1 MAMVKGESMSQF
13 VKDIN
18 KFTKNAVK
26 SEMDKVKEELLLSDR
41 QDKIFHM
48 YYIRRLDINF
58 IADELGVC
66 PLVISNELKT
76 IRKKL
81 AKVLGL
87 D

>member
-1 MAMVKGESMSQF
+1 MSQLL
-13 VKDIN
+13 KRIN
-18 KFTKNAVK
+18 NFTKTAVK
-26 SEMDKVKEELLLSDR
+26 SDIDKIKDDLLLSDR

-66 PLVISNELKT
+66 SLVVSNELKT

-81 AKVLGL
+81 AKVLDL
-87 D
+87 N

>member
-1 MAMVKGESMSQF
+1 MSQS

-18 KFTKNAVK
+18 KFFKTAIK
-26 SEMDKVKEELLLSDR
+26 SDLDNINEELLLSDR

-48 YYIRRLDINF
+48 YYIRKLDLNF

-81 AKVLGL
+81 IKVLEL
-87 D
+87 N

>member
-1 MAMVKGESMSQF
+1 MAKGENMSQF

-18 KFTKNAVK
+18 KFTKTAIK
-26 SEMDKVKEELLLSDR
+26 SDIDKIKEELLLSDR

-58 IADELGVC
+58 IADDIGVC
-66 PLVISNELKT
+66 PLVVSNELKT

-87 D
+87 V

>member
-1 MAMVKGESMSQF
+1 MSQF

-18 KFTKNAVK
+18 KFTKTAIK
-26 SEMDKVKEELLLSDR
+26 SDIDKIKEELLLSDR

-58 IADELGVC
+58 IADDIGVC
-66 PLVISNELKT
+66 PLVVSNELKT

-87 D
+87 V

>member
-1 MAMVKGESMSQF
+1 MSQL
-13 VKDIN
+13 VKQIN
-18 KFTKNAVK
+18 NFFRNAVK
-26 SEMDKVKEELLLSDR
+26 SDLDTVKEELLLSDR

-66 PLVISNELKT
+66 PLVISNELKI

-81 AKVLGL
+81 SKLWNL

>member
-1 MAMVKGESMSQF
+1 MSQL
-13 VKDIN
+13 VKLIN
-18 KFTKNAVK
+18 EFTKTAVK
-26 SEMDKVKEELLLSDR
+26 SDMDKIKDDLLLSDR

-58 IADELGVC
+58 IADEIGVC
-66 PLVISNELKT
+66 PLVVSNELKT

>member
-1 MAMVKGESMSQF
+1 MSQL
-13 VKDIN
+13 VKQIN
-18 KFTKNAVK
+18 NFFRNAVK
-26 SEMDKVKEELLLSDR
+26 SDLDQVKEELLLSDR

-66 PLVISNELKT
+66 PLVISNELKI

-81 AKVLGL
+81 SKLWNL

>member
-1 MAMVKGESMSQF
+1 MSQS
-13 VKDIN
+13 VKRIN
-18 KFTKNAVK
+18 EFFKTAIKSDLDEVK
-26 SEMDKVKEELLLSDR
+26 PNLLLSDR

-48 YYIRRLDINF
+48 YYIRKLDLNF

-66 PLVISNELKT
+66 PLVISNELKV

-81 AKVLGL
+81 VKALGL